1 MNNRVSRAPNSI
13 SNLLLLALLLAC
25 LVASLTGSAIA
36 QSTGSISGRVTDPQ
50 QAIIPGATVTVGS
63 PTLGVER
70 TVKSNG
76 EGLFRFPSLP
86 VGSYRMSVSMT
97 GFATAVLDDIKV
109 DVGGVFD
116 RTIALTISQTSET
129 VEVTS
134 TAYQT
139 VNTETAN
146 IETLI
151 SGTQTRELAL
161 NGRNWAQLI
170 NLAPGTS
177 AINVD
182 SQQGTNV
189 RIDDTAINGTRRRF
203 APTVDGVSNV
213 DHGSVATMVNNISV
227 DAIEEFKL
235 VSSPYSA
242 EFGGQGGPA
251 INVVTKRGTTDF
263 HGSLFEFFRHD
274 MLNAYSWESKQV
286 TNREP
291 EKPRLRFNNFG
302 GFIGGPIYKNKLFFF
317 GGAEWKIPTTGRSLN
332 EQVPTIAMRNGD
344 FSALLPTSSGTV
356 TSCAQTLSA
365 ADKAAGNFILCNKS
379 ASTTGT
385 PFAGNILPLASMS
398 PNGLAILKLFPL
410 PTSGAAG
417 YIASP
422 ATSRN
427 VRQELLRLDWV
438 ASNNATIFS
447 RWTRDNFNSD
457 NPLGS
462 TFDNQSL
469 PIAPDNHT
477 RTGNSLMV
485 NYTHVLSPTLIN
497 ELSVAWQRNDQ
508 NVNYQDAAAISR
520 TTNGINFTEIFP
532 ENRLDK
538 IPEVSLQGY
547 STITGSGLPY
557 AIKAQ
562 AWELRENVSKTAG
575 AHSLKFGMLWQ
586 RAFKQ
591 ENTRVRDGGTVSFSS
606 GDSAIR
612 QQDSGNAVA
621 NLLLGAYTRY
631 QEASNTTNVPSF
643 YNQWEFFAN
652 DQWKVTRRF
661 TLTLGLRYQ
670 YIPWPNT
677 EDNRIV
683 GFDSSRFDA
692 SKAPL
697 STDISS
703 GVIKLI
709 SDPTGTRTRAQ
720 GYYDP
725 YNGIVLPGCRN
736 NFGDPNLARLLNC
749 RPSGL
754 ADSVKN
760 GFAPRVG
767 FAWDPLGNGKT
778 SIRGGGGVF
787 YDRTLLNP
795 IRDAGANTPFTA
807 QANITNGRQY
817 GTLATL
823 VPTFGNPLDSV
834 GASGPGQPLLQSLAV
849 FSSKMRPGAIYSYS
863 LGIQRE
869 LPWASFV
876 ELSYVGNQGRFL
888 THRRDVNYVVPDQA
902 LQKKA
907 DGTFVNPNT
916 DTVRQYLGYAAILQQ
931 QNDGISNYNSLQV
944 NWQKRLSH
952 GFTGSV
958 AYTWSKSLNT
968 FDNETSNL
976 RVPYNSAADYGY
988 ADFDRRHVLVTSY
1001 VYEFPWMKNQNGFA
1015 GKLLGGWQ
1023 VSGITN
1029 WQSGKHVGI
1038 SGGKRATTAPSIGY
1052 GGNVDLIGDW
1062 QANQSGTQW
1071 INPAAFTGREDF
1083 IATVP
1088 RNLIQ
1093 MPAGQTWN
1101 LSTMKWTN
1109 VTERVKVQLRAE
1121 CFNLFNHANFRT
1133 IQTNFSATN
1142 FGRLTETDEPR
1153 VLQFG
1158 LKLLF

>member
-1 MNNRVSRAPNSI
+1 MKHRISRAPKS
-13 SNLLLLALLLAC
+13 LLEVLILVLILAC
-25 LVASLTGSAIA
+25 LAGSLTGSAIA
-36 QSTGSISGRVTDPQ
+36 QSTGTISGRVIDPQ
-50 QAIIPGATVTVGS
+50 QAVIPGATVTVAN
-63 PTLGVER
+63 PALGIER
-70 TVKSNG
+70 TVQSNG
-76 EGLFRFPSLP
+76 EGLFSFPSLP
-86 VGSYRMSVSMT
+86 VGSYRLSVSMA
-97 GFATAVLDDIKV
+97 GFATSVLESIKL

-116 RTIALTISQTSET
+116 RTISLKISQTAET

-151 SGTQTRELAL
+151 SGTQTRELSL

-203 APTVDGVSNV
+203 APTVDGTSNV

-242 EFGGQGGPA
+242 EYGGQGGPA
-251 INVVTKRGTTDF
+251 INVVTKRGTTEF

-274 MLNAYSWESKQV
+274 KLNAYSWESKRV

-291 EKPRLRFNNFG
+291 EKARLRFNNVG
-302 GFIGGPIYKNKLFFF
+302 GFLGGPLYKSKLFFF
-317 GGAEWKIPTTGRSLN
+317 GGVEWKLPSTGRSLN
-332 EQVPTIAMRNGD
+332 EQVPTLAMRNGD
-344 FSALLPTSSGTV
+344 FSAFLPTSSGAI
-356 TSCAQTLSA
+356 TSCTQTLSA
-365 ADKAAGNFILCNKS
+365 ADRAAGKFILCNKS

-385 PFAGNILPLASMS
+385 PFAGNIIPMSRMS
-398 PNGLAILKLFPL
+398 PNGLAILNLFPE
-410 PTSGAAG
+410 PNSGAAG

-422 ATSRN
+422 VTSRN
-427 VRQELLRLDWV
+427 VRQDLLRLDWV
-438 ASNNATIFS
+438 ASKNATIFG

-462 TFDNQSL
+462 TFDNQNL

-477 RTGNSLMV
+477 RTGNTVMV
-485 NYTHVLSPTLIN
+485 NYTHVLSPTLLN
-497 ELSVAWQRNDQ
+497 DLSVLWQRNDQ
-508 NVNYQDAAAISR
+508 DINYQDAEAISR
-520 TTNGINFTEIFP
+520 AANGINFTEIFP
-532 ENRLDK
+532 VNRLDK
-538 IPEVSLQGY
+538 IPEVSVQGY
-547 STITGSGLPY
+547 STITGNGLPY

-562 AWELRENVSKTAG
+562 AWEIRDNVSKTFD
-575 AHSLKFGMLWQ
+575 AHSFKFGMLWQ

-591 ENTRVRDGGTVSFSS
+591 ENTRVRDGGTVSFST

-631 QEASNTTNVPSF
+631 QETSNTTNVPSF
-643 YNQWEFFAN
+643 YNQWEFYAN
-652 DQWKVTRRF
+652 DQWKVSRRF

-670 YIPWPNT
+670 FIPWPQT
-677 EDNRIV
+677 EDGRIV
-683 GFDSSRFDA
+683 GFDLSRFDA
-692 SKAPL
+692 AKAPL

-703 GVIKLI
+703 GVIKLTP
-709 SDPTGTRTRAQ
+709 DPTGTLTRAQ

-725 YNGIVLPGCRN
+725 YNGIVLPGCTN
-736 NFGDPNLARLLNC
+736 NFDNPNFDRLLDC

-754 ADSVKN
+754 ANNVKN
-760 GFAPRVG
+760 GWAPRLG
-767 FAWDPLGNGKT
+767 FAWDPWGDGKT
-778 SIRGGGGVF
+778 SIRGGGGIF

-795 IRDAGANTPFTA
+795 VRDAGANTPFTA

-817 GTLATL
+817 TTPSTL
-823 VPTFGNPLDSV
+823 VPTFGNPLDTV

-849 FSSKMRPGAIYSYS
+849 FSPDMPPGAIYAYS
-863 LGIQRE
+863 LAIQRE

-876 ELSYVGNQGRFL
+876 ELSYVGNQGRHL
-888 THRRDVNYVVPDQA
+888 THRRDANYVVPDKA

-907 DGTFVNPNT
+907 DGTYLNPNT
-916 DTVRQYLGYAAILQQ
+916 DTVRQALGYAAVLMQ
-931 QNDGISNYNSLQV
+931 QNDGVSNYNSLQV
-944 NWQKRLSH
+944 NWQKRITH
-952 GFTGSV
+952 GFTASL
-958 AYTWSKSLNT
+958 AYTWSKALNT

-976 RVPYNSAADYGY
+976 RVPYESAADYSY
-988 ADFDRRHVLVTSY
+988 ADFDRRHVFVTSY
-1001 VYEFPWMKNQNGFA
+1001 VYEFPWKKNQGGFV
-1015 GKLLGGWQ
+1015 GKVLGGWQ
-1023 VSGITN
+1023 ISGITN
-1029 WQSGKHVGI
+1029 WQSGRHVSI
-1038 SGGKRATTAPSIGY
+1038 SGGTRATTAPSIGY

-1062 QANQSGTQW
+1062 EANRSGNQW
-1071 INPAAFTGREDF
+1071 INPAAFTGRTGF
-1083 IATVP
+1083 IANMP

-1101 LSTMKWTN
+1101 LSTMKRTN
-1109 VTERVKVQLRAE
+1109 ITERVKLQFRAE
-1121 CFNLFNHANFRT
+1121 CFNLFNHATFRT
-1133 IQTNFSATN
+1133 VQTNFSSSN
-1142 FGRLTETDEPR
+1142 FGQVTETDEPR
-1153 VLQFG
+1153 VFQFG